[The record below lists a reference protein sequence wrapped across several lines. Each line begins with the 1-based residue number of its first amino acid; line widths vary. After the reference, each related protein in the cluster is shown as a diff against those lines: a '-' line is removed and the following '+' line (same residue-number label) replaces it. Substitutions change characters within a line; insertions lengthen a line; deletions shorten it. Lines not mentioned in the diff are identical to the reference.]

1 MLAIIDSFEEDYCLI
16 EIDGRIEPVQR
27 ALVDHAVKVGDVV
40 DWDGHKWITNR
51 KQTAARSQSIKKL
64 MDDLWED

>member
-1 MLAIIDSFEEDYCLI
+1 MLGIIDSFEEDYCLI

-27 ALVDHAVKVGDVV
+27 TIVHHAVKIGDVV
-40 DWDGHKWITNR
+40 DWDGQKWVTNQ
-51 KQTAARSQSIKKL
+51 KQTAARTQSIKKL